1 LSALR
6 ARSLVLGVL
15 LTVVSVGSAVA
26 LQAVSDHGQQVA
38 VASGGLTMSP
48 AKARDDKVSGLKGC
62 HVSFNAT
69 SARPAK
75 DCLFGDPQGKR
86 TVVLI
91 GDSHAQHWF
100 PALDRLAKTKG
111 WKLYEWSKDS
121 CAVNDTDL
129 YLDVYDRAYPECAS
143 WRTSV
148 ERRLDSLGKVDHL
161 IVARSW
167 KYSDYLMQGGQRVKD
182 ETAVSTAWKAGAAR
196 TFDRLARTSD
206 DVLVLR
212 DGPRAGG
219 NIPTCLSSHP
229 RDPRSCGFERSGHSH
244 LDDVLTE
251 AERAAAKDR
260 SGVRFAD
267 PTDLICGK
275 ADRCPAV
282 TPGGVV
288 IYRDDS
294 HMTRTY
300 SRSLAPRLAE
310 VFGLD

>member
-1 LSALR
+1 
-6 ARSLVLGVL
+6 
-15 LTVVSVGSAVA
+15 
-26 LQAVSDHGQQVA
+26 
-38 VASGGLTMSP
+38 MSP
-48 AKARDDKVSGLKGC
+48 EKARDDKVSGLNGC
-62 HVSFNAT
+62 HVSFGAT
-69 SARPAK
+69 SAKPASE
-75 DCLFGDPQGKR
+75 CLFGDPHGQR

-100 PALDRLAKTKG
+100 PALNRLAKSKG
-111 WKLYEWSKDS
+111 WRLYEWSKDS

-129 YLDVYDRAYPECAS
+129 YLDVYDRAYPECRA
-143 WRTSV
+143 WRSSV
-148 ERRLDSLGKVDHL
+148 EQRLSTLGSVDHL

-167 KYSDYLMQGGQRVKD
+167 KYSDYLMKGGQRIKND
-182 ETAVSTAWKAGAAR
+182 AAISATWRAGAAQ
-196 TFDRLARTSD
+196 TFNRLTRISH

-212 DGPRAGG
+212 DGPRAGS

-229 RDPRSCGFERSGHSH
+229 RDPQSCGFARSGHTH
-244 LDDVLTE
+244 LDNLLTK
-251 AERAAAKDR
+251 AERSAAAQR

-282 TPGGVV
+282 AAGGVV

-300 SRSLAPRLAE
+300 SRSLAPRLADA
-310 VFGLD
+310 FGLD